1 MVEASLQ
8 LLVVIPTL
16 IDKFWDN
23 VRHVIE
29 LNISV
34 TVLDKISNCV

>member
-16 IDKFWDN
+16 IDKFWDQCQTRN
-23 VRHVIE
+23 RVEYLCDCIG
-29 LNISV
+29 
-34 TVLDKISNCV
+34 